1 MESNLQYKGKY
12 IYNWF
17 SNFEP
22 ITIIIDNVKYPSVEN
37 YYQSQKTLD
46 LEERKQ
52 FQNCSPSKS
61 KFLGKKIKLRK
72 DWDNIKNSIMKKAL
86 DIKFAKGTNQ
96 ANKLLETGNDEII
109 EWNNWGDR
117 IWGKTLDGIG
127 ENRLGIML
135 MDIRN
140 KLKEN
145 E

>member
-1 MESNLQYKGKY
+1 
-12 IYNWF
+12 
-17 SNFEP
+17 
-22 ITIIIDNVKYPSVEN
+22 
-37 YYQSQKTLD
+37 
-46 LEERKQ
+46 
-52 FQNCSPSKS
+52 
-61 KFLGKKIKLRK
+61 
-72 DWDNIKNSIMKKAL
+72 MKKAL